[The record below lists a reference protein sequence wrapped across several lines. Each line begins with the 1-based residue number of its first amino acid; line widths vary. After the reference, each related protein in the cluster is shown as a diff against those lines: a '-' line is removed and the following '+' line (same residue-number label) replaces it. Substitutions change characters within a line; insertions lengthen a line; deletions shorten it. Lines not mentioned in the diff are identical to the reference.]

1 MLKKKISK
9 ARLREQL
16 KLGAMAL
23 GLAIIVWMVAKAGET
38 REAKLIIPIE
48 VTSVGP
54 QVEVQVIPEEIPVI
68 IRYGREAAPYI
79 SSENFTFIVD
89 ASNMQ
94 DNLGVSWKSMTL
106 SLSDKNWVANIP
118 SARVDLAKIG
128 LHGSTVEVRMR
139 YNAVPAVIVPE
150 IVGLDRLPDGYQLVS
165 PVKTTP
171 REVYLVGDPD
181 KLNSLPLDEMT
192 SRVRLKTAPVSVA
205 GRTDSSLETV
215 EIILPGGVNMVQRS
229 SNMAE
234 VNLEIQEV
242 QTVREI
248 DGIELDF
255 EAVAP
260 DTVAMRYGTK
270 SGAVRV
276 FGPQSLLRQLSPE
289 SFRVSLVRPQEEV
302 PGTVRDVPLEVH
314 FTSSIS
320 DEIRSRVLIQGIE
333 PSSLRV
339 EYVARE
345 KAAAPGTT
353 TSLTTATEEVR

>member
-1 MLKKKISK
+1 MLKKKINK
-9 ARLREQL
+9 ARLKEQL
-16 KLGAMAL
+16 KLGGMAL
-23 GLAIIVWMVAKAGET
+23 GLAIIVWMIAKAGET
-38 REAKLIIPIE
+38 REAKLTIPIQ

-54 QVEVQVIPEEIPVI
+54 QVEVQVVPPEIPVI
-68 IRYGREAAPYI
+68 IRYGREASPYI
-79 SSENFTFIVD
+79 SSENFTFVVD

-94 DNLGVSWKSMTL
+94 EDLGVSWKSMTL

-128 LHGSTVEVRMR
+128 LQGSTVEISMR
-139 YNAVPAVIVPE
+139 YNAVPAVIKPE

-165 PVKTTP
+165 PVKSSP

-181 KLNSLPLDEMT
+181 RLSKLPVDDIT
-192 SRVRLKTAPVSVA
+192 SRVVLKTAPISVA
-205 GRTDSSLETV
+205 GRTGSSLENV
-215 EIILPGGVNMVQRS
+215 EILLPAGVNMVQRS
-229 SNMAE
+229 SNLVE

-248 DGIELDF
+248 DDIPLNF
-255 EAVAP
+255 QAVAP
-260 DTVAMRYGTK
+260 DTVTMVYTTRST
-270 SGAVRV
+270 SVRV

-320 DEIRSRVLIQGIE
+320 EEIRSRVLIQAIE
-333 PSSLRV
+333 PNSIRV

-345 KAAAPGTT
+345 KSASST
-353 TSLTTATEEVR
+353 TSTLTTTATEEVR